1 MKRMLMLIV
10 AGAGLLAAGCATVPI
25 VVPQA
30 LIEARAALGMAQ
42 KAQAPMLVPQEFQL
56 AQRLLAQAESAF
68 AAEQSIGTVEEVAFE
83 AKADAMIAEA
93 DARRITAQQEYEQVQ
108 QALIAQQSM
117 LMALTQKEAALKA
130 AVQQLQQSAVEKKA
144 AEDKAAAEAQKA
156 EEEARKR
163 AEAERL
169 LKEQKEREAR
179 LLAEAQK
186 IKDAQVKMEAR
197 GLVINLSGKVL
208 FDTGSSKLQRGAMAA
223 LDQVAKVLKDFPGY
237 VVKIEG
243 HTDSTGDLLT
253 NNTLSQ
259 ARAESVLTYLNQQG
273 VPLDILTAVG
283 MGPNRPVATNNS
295 PEGRQLNRRVE
306 IVLEKI
312 KEVKKTE

>member
-1 MKRMLMLIV
+1 MKWRIM
-10 AGAGLLAAGCATVPI
+10 AFTAAAGLLAAGCATVPV

-30 LIEARAALGMAQ
+30 LIEARAALGMAK
-42 KAQAPMLVPQEFQL
+42 KADAQSQVPREYQL
-56 AQRLLAQAESAF
+56 AEHLLNQAESAF
-68 AAEQSIGTVEEVAFE
+68 AAEQSIGTVEAFAFE

-93 DARRITAQQEYEQVQ
+93 DVRRLKAQQEYEQVQ

-117 LMALTQKEAALKA
+117 LTALTQKEAALKA
-130 AVQQLQQSAVEKKA
+130 AVQQLQQTAVEKKV

-156 EEEARKR
+156 EDEARKR

-169 LKEQKEREAR
+169 LQEQKEKEAR

-237 VVKIEG
+237 MVKIEG

-273 VPLDILTAVG
+273 VSLDLLTAVG
-283 MGPNRPVATNNS
+283 LGPNRPVATNKT

-306 IVLEKI
+306 IILEKI